1 MHFLGYGRLISQKSP
16 FLFLRLK
23 WLGYCYMAVFH
34 FLFTLNAACVCIL
47 DLGIIHPQQAL
58 KARSRRLG
66 EYRNAE
72 RWQAFAAVGS
82 WGIDNYIIV
91 SHSVPTWTCLNV
103 ISNCRFSLFPTS
115 ETLFNLCSDHESG
128 TWLRVCSVGNS
139 YSGIAGLDLAIV
151 VCDTYW

>member
-16 FLFLRLK
+16 FLILRLK

-47 DLGIIHPQQAL
+47 DLGVIHPQQAL

-72 RWQAFAAVGS
+72 R
-82 WGIDNYIIV
+82 
-91 SHSVPTWTCLNV
+91 
-103 ISNCRFSLFPTS
+103 
-115 ETLFNLCSDHESG
+115 
-128 TWLRVCSVGNS
+128 
-139 YSGIAGLDLAIV
+139 
-151 VCDTYW
+151 